1 MFVVINKGKNYK
13 PGDVLDKTHDQMKKL
28 DESLEDRMKDVMKG
42 LAKQLKLKSVVSMH
56 TGKGSFSYFM
66 NDEKEVKKLSSML
79 KKHLRRV
86 RVIKLDKD
94 DSAKF
99 VVAADVFGGI

>member
-1 MFVVINKGKNYK
+1 
-13 PGDVLDKTHDQMKKL
+13 
-28 DESLEDRMKDVMKG
+28 
-42 LAKQLKLKSVVSMH
+42 
-56 TGKGSFSYFM
+56 M